1 MYNASLAENNLGHL
15 HFSFARLL
23 NMEHSYG
30 PFPRKKG
37 NVVGAGRNTYF
48 VLIKNRTHSSTR
60 HKVKGIEQI
69 G

>member
-1 MYNASLAENNLGHL
+1 MPVWLKTTWVTCILVLPDYSTWSIAMVLFLE
-15 HFSFARLL
+15 
-23 NMEHSYG
+23 
-30 PFPRKKG
+30 KKG
-37 NVVGAGRNTYF
+37 NIVGAGRNTYF

>member
-1 MYNASLAENNLGHL
+1 MPVWLKTTWVTCILVLPDYSTWSIAMVLFLE
-15 HFSFARLL
+15 
-23 NMEHSYG
+23 
-30 PFPRKKG
+30 KKG
-37 NVVGAGRNTYF
+37 NIVEAGRNTYF